1 MDNKLI
7 IILVG
12 LPARGKSYTSNN
24 LCRFLNWCGKKTKV
38 FNSGEY
44 RRKILGGFQDSEFF
58 NFEKEENF
66 NKKEEISKECY
77 KNLLEWLN
85 NSGDIAIF
93 DATNSNKERRK
104 YLVSNSEKNSILF
117 IELISNDENIIN
129 KNLELK
135 LLSPDYI
142 DKSKEY
148 AMNDFLK
155 RHNFYKK
162 IYETIEDPEKLSY
175 IKIINFSEKLLI
187 NNVIG
192 IDQSLII
199 SYLMNLR
206 LTKHPIYLTRHGKS
220 INNSKNIIGG
230 DCYLTDEGIEYGER
244 LKYHME
250 NEKLD
255 DFIIITSCLKRT
267 KQTVEKFNNRKIE
280 SRLLNEIHGGI
291 CENMTFEDV
300 EEKYPDII
308 TDRKKDKLRY
318 RYPEGESYV
327 DLFERLRYF
336 VLELGSY
343 NKPILIVAHN
353 AIIKVLLSYFQEI
366 DHNEIP
372 HLNIKLH
379 ELIKLIPNSKNY
391 NIEIFKI

>member
-1 MDNKLI
+1 
-7 IILVG
+7 
-12 LPARGKSYTSNN
+12 
-24 LCRFLNWCGKKTKV
+24 
-38 FNSGEY
+38 
-44 RRKILGGFQDSEFF
+44 
-58 NFEKEENF
+58 
-66 NKKEEISKECY
+66 
-77 KNLLEWLN
+77 
-85 NSGDIAIF
+85 
-93 DATNSNKERRK
+93 
-104 YLVSNSEKNSILF
+104 
-117 IELISNDENIIN
+117 
-129 KNLELK
+129 
-135 LLSPDYI
+135 
-142 DKSKEY
+142 
-148 AMNDFLK
+148 
-155 RHNFYKK
+155 
-162 IYETIEDPEKLSY
+162 
-175 IKIINFSEKLLI
+175 
-187 NNVIG
+187 
-192 IDQSLII
+192 
-199 SYLMNLR
+199 MNLR

-230 DCYLTDEGIEYGER
+230 DCYLTDEGNEYGER
-244 LKYHME
+244 LKNHME

-267 KQTVEKFNNRKIE
+267 KQTVEKFNNKKIE

-308 TDRKKDKLRY
+308 RDRKKDKLRY

-366 DHNEIP
+366 DHKEIP

-379 ELIKLIPNSKNY
+379 QLIKLMPNSKNY
-391 NIEIFKI
+391 NIERFNI